1 VVDLA
6 RFALIFAGLLAFA
19 LPAQASPWR
28 IVKDHWS
35 AADEQG
41 FGKFVQ
47 ALGETNCSS
56 SESCLRNAA
65 NPYRSTDQAFV
76 DIDVDCAKWPY
87 LLRAYYAWKNGLPF
101 GFVNGLSGED
111 SDLRYTHTANRATSR
126 HDILDSGRGI
136 DAPDQIRQM
145 LETVFSGTYRTDA
158 GEKRGVLSDFYSP
171 AIQPGSIRA
180 GTIVYDSNGHV
191 GIIYKVDEDGRAYYM
206 DAHPDFTISRS
217 VYGAQFG
224 QSPAKLGGGF
234 KNWRPMKLVGAHRD
248 AAGHLL
254 GGHMAMAGNDQI
266 ADFSMIQYTGNGA
279 KPADDPRKATF
290 TYKGIR
296 LGFYEYVRVA
306 VSGGRM
312 DYNPLYELKATMQ
325 TLCNDLNDRAQYVD
339 LAIKDGIANKAH
351 PARLPDNI
359 YGSDNVEWE
368 SYATP
373 SRDARLRAALAQFYK
388 DMGEMIHLWINRD
401 PRIVYDGEFLKK
413 DLQDAYD
420 EQSKACTITYLSSG
434 KHPIPMTLDDM
445 IHRIFRV
452 SFDPYNCIELRWG
465 AEGEERTN
473 CPDGRE
479 KQKWY
484 EAEQRLR
491 NQIDRV
497 YDAHMGFNVAEMNE
511 HAKGSGID
519 DPPPVDVKS
528 LIDAMGEQ
536 VPFQGMAAVG
546 R

>member
-1 VVDLA
+1 
-6 RFALIFAGLLAFA
+6 
-19 LPAQASPWR
+19 
-28 IVKDHWS
+28 
-35 AADEQG
+35 
-41 FGKFVQ
+41 
-47 ALGETNCSS
+47 
-56 SESCLRNAA
+56 
-65 NPYRSTDQAFV
+65 
-76 DIDVDCAKWPY
+76 
-87 LLRAYYAWKNGLPF
+87 
-101 GFVNGLSGED
+101 
-111 SDLRYTHTANRATSR
+111 
-126 HDILDSGRGI
+126 
-136 DAPDQIRQM
+136 
-145 LETVFSGTYRTDA
+145 
-158 GEKRGVLSDFYSP
+158 
-171 AIQPGSIRA
+171 
-180 GTIVYDSNGHV
+180 
-191 GIIYKVDEDGRAYYM
+191 
-206 DAHPDFTISRS
+206 
-217 VYGAQFG
+217 
-224 QSPAKLGGGF
+224 
-234 KNWRPMKLVGAHRD
+234 
-248 AAGHLL
+248 
-254 GGHMAMAGNDQI
+254 
-266 ADFSMIQYTGNGA
+266 
-279 KPADDPRKATF
+279 
-290 TYKGIR
+290 
-296 LGFYEYVRVA
+296 
-306 VSGGRM
+306 
-312 DYNPLYELKATMQ
+312 MQ